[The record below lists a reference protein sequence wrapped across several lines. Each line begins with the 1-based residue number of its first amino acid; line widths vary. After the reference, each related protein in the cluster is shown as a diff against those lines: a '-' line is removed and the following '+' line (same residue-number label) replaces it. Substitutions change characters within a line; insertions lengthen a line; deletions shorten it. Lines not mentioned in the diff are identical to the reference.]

1 MFGVAGPIVQVEHL
15 TKVYKSRRRGEVKA
29 VDDVSFDVAPGEIV
43 GLLGPNG
50 AGKTTTIKCL
60 CALVTPTGGR
70 TVVDGVDA
78 VADPRGAVGKLA
90 AVLEGN
96 RNVYWRLTSREN
108 LEHFAGLHGIRRR
121 TVRALIDDL
130 IERFGLTEQR
140 DAEART
146 LSRGMQQKLAVA
158 CAFVK
163 QTPILLLDEP
173 TLGLDVEISLELR
186 AMLRSMA
193 ADGGRTI
200 LLSSHD
206 MDVVQDVCERV
217 IIINHG
223 RIVTADRISNLL
235 DLFRVRAYRFTV
247 NGLLTADRTAA
258 LRDAFP
264 GVEIAPDGNTSTIE
278 VELADG
284 ERIYELIDR
293 LRAADV
299 MIESIDRRE
308 PDLADVFVR
317 ILHGEAAGPAA
328 PVPKA
333 ALHEEVAHP

>member
-1 MFGVAGPIVQVEHL
+1 VTDPILEVEHL
-15 TKVYKSRRRGEVKA
+15 TKIYRSRRRGEVKA
-29 VDDVSFDVAPGEIV
+29 VDDVSFTVAPGEIV

-50 AGKTTTIKCL
+50 AGKTTTIKCV
-60 CALVTPTGGR
+60 CTLVTATEGR
-70 TVVDGVDA
+70 IVIDGIDA
-78 VADPRGAVGKLA
+78 RGNPRGAVGKLA

-96 RNVYWRLTSREN
+96 RNIYWRLTAREN
-108 LEHFAGLHGIRRR
+108 LEHFAGLHGIPRRS
-121 TVRALIDDL
+121 VSGLIDDL
-130 IERFGLTEQR
+130 IGGFGLSEQR

-163 QTPILLLDEP
+163 QTPVLLLDEP

-186 AMLRSMA
+186 SMLRSMA
-193 ADGGRTI
+193 ADAGRTI

-217 IIINHG
+217 IIVNHG
-223 RIVTADRISNLL
+223 QVVTADKISNLI

-247 NGLLTADRTAA
+247 KGALAEATTDLLR
-258 LRDAFP
+258 RVFP
-264 GVEIAPDGNTSTIE
+264 DIEITLDGNVSAID

-284 ERIYELIDR
+284 NRIYELIDC
-293 LRAADV
+293 LREAGT

-308 PDLADVFVR
+308 PDLADVFLK
-317 ILHGEAAGPAA
+317 ILRGETQA
-328 PVPKA
+328 P
-333 ALHEEVAHP
+333 EAHARDEARHA

>member
-1 MFGVAGPIVQVEHL
+1 MPIVSVAGL
-15 TKVYKSRRRGEVKA
+15 TKVYRSRRRGEVRA
-29 VDDVSFDVAPGEIV
+29 VDDVSFDVSPGEIV

-60 CALVTPTGGR
+60 CTLVTPTSGR
-70 TVVDGVDA
+70 VLVDGVDA
-78 VADPRGAVGKLA
+78 VTRPRAATGKLA

-96 RNVYWRLTSREN
+96 RNIYWRLTPTEN
-108 LEHFAGLHGIRRR
+108 LEYFAALQGIPRRAVASLR
-121 TVRALIDDL
+121 DDL

-140 DAEART
+140 SAEART

-186 AMLRSMA
+186 GMMRSMA
-193 ADGGRTI
+193 ADAGRTI

-217 IIINHG
+217 IIINNG

-235 DLFRVRAYRFTV
+235 ELFRAKAYRFTV
-247 NGLLTADRTAA
+247 QGKLDGEA
-258 LRDAFP
+258 LHDLEGAFP
-264 GVEIAPDGNTSTIE
+264 AIAVTGDGQQSIID
-278 VELADG
+278 VELMDG
-284 ERIYELIDR
+284 ARLYELIDQ
-293 LRAADV
+293 LRRADAV
-299 MIESIDRRE
+299 IESIDRKD
-308 PDLADVFVR
+308 PNL
-317 ILHGEAAGPAA
+317 
-328 PVPKA
+328 
-333 ALHEEVAHP
+333 EEVFLRIVRGEVRR

>member
-1 MFGVAGPIVQVEHL
+1 VTRPIVQVEHL
-15 TKVYKSRRRGEVKA
+15 TKVYKTRRRGEITA

-60 CALVTPTGGR
+60 CTLVKATAGR
-70 TVVDGVDA
+70 MLVDGVDA
-78 VADPRGAVGKLA
+78 LAQPRAAVAKLA

-96 RNVYWRLTSREN
+96 RNIYWRLTTREN
-108 LEHFAGLHGIRRR
+108 LEHFAGLTGISRR
-121 TVRALIDDL
+121 AALPLIDEL
-130 IERFGLTEQR
+130 IERFALTEQR

-173 TLGLDVEISLELR
+173 TLGLDVETSLELR

-193 ADGGRTI
+193 AENGRTI

-223 RIVTADRISNLL
+223 RIVTADRIANLL
-235 DLFRVRAYRFTV
+235 DLFRVRAYRFVV
-247 NGLLTADRTAA
+247 NGPLDGHVDA

-264 GVEIAPDGNTSTIE
+264 GAAIALDGTNSTID
-278 VELADG
+278 VELAGG

-293 LRAADV
+293 LRAAAT
-299 MIESIDRRE
+299 MISSIERRE
-308 PDLADVFVR
+308 PDLAEVFVR
-317 ILHGEAAGPAA
+317 ILRGEVRA
-328 PVPKA
+328 
-333 ALHEEVAHP
+333 

>member
-1 MFGVAGPIVQVEHL
+1 MPDPIVQVDHL
-15 TKVYKSRRRGEVKA
+15 TKTYKSRRRGEIRA
-29 VDDVSFDVAPGEIV
+29 VDDVSFEVAPGEIV

-60 CALVTPTGGR
+60 CTLVTPTSGR
-70 TVVDGVDA
+70 VLVDGVDA
-78 VADPRGAVGKLA
+78 TTSPRGAVRKLA

-96 RNVYWRLTSREN
+96 RNIYWRLTTREN
-108 LEHFAGLHGIRRR
+108 LEHFAGLHGISRR
-121 TVRALIDDL
+121 TVRSLIDDL

-173 TLGLDVEISLELR
+173 TLGLDVETSLELR
-186 AMLRSMA
+186 GMLRSMA
-193 ADGGRTI
+193 ADAGRTI

-217 IIINHG
+217 IIVNHG

-235 DLFRVRAYRFTV
+235 DLFRVRAYRFVV
-247 NGLLTADRTAA
+247 NGA
-258 LRDAFP
+258 LDGHVDSFREAFP
-264 GVEIAPDGNTSTIE
+264 GVEISVDGHNTTLD
-278 VELADG
+278 VELQDG

-293 LRAADV
+293 LRAAGT
-299 MIESIDRRE
+299 MISSIDRRE
-308 PDLADVFVR
+308 PELAEVFLR
-317 ILHGEAAGPAA
+317 ILRGEVRA
-328 PVPKA
+328 
-333 ALHEEVAHP
+333 

>member
-1 MFGVAGPIVQVEHL
+1 MAEPIVQVENL
-15 TKVYKSRRRGEVKA
+15 TKVYKSRRRGEIRA

-60 CALVTPTGGR
+60 CTLVTATSGR
-70 TVVDGVDA
+70 MVVDGVDA
-78 VADPRGAVGKLA
+78 VVHPRGAVAKLA

-96 RNVYWRLTSREN
+96 RNIYWRLTTREN
-108 LEHFAGLHGIRRR
+108 LEHFAGLHGIPRR
-121 TVRALIDDL
+121 TVRSLIDDL

-140 DAEART
+140 NAEART

-173 TLGLDVEISLELR
+173 TLGLDVETSLELR
-186 AMLRSMA
+186 AMLRAMA
-193 ADGGRTI
+193 AENGRTI

-223 RIVTADRISNLL
+223 RIVTADRIANLL
-235 DLFRVRAYRFTV
+235 DLFRVRAYRFIV
-247 NGLLTADRTAA
+247 NGHLDGHAA
-258 LRDAFP
+258 AFKDAFP
-264 GVEIAPDGNTSTIE
+264 GVELTVDGPTTTVD

-284 ERIYELIDR
+284 ERIYELIDH
-293 LRAADV
+293 LRAAGA
-299 MIESIDRRE
+299 MISSIDRRE
-308 PDLADVFVR
+308 PDLTDVFLR
-317 ILHGEAAGPAA
+317 ILRGE
-328 PVPKA
+328 VRS
-333 ALHEEVAHP
+333 

>member
-1 MFGVAGPIVQVEHL
+1 MSAVGGGPIVSVEHL
-15 TKVYKSRRRGEVKA
+15 TKVYRSRRRGETRA

-60 CALVTPTGGR
+60 CTLVTPTSGR
-70 TVVDGVDA
+70 MVIDGVDA
-78 VADPRGAVGKLA
+78 VASPRAGIAKLA

-96 RNVYWRLTSREN
+96 RNIYWRLTAREN
-108 LEHFAGLHGIRRR
+108 LEYFAALQGIARG
-121 TVRALIDDL
+121 TVTKLINDL
-130 IERFGLTEQR
+130 IERFGLGEQR

-186 AMLRSMA
+186 GMLRSMA
-193 ADGGRTI
+193 ADAGRTI

-217 IIINHG
+217 IIINNG
-223 RIVTADRISNLL
+223 RIVTSDRIDNLL
-235 DLFRVRAYRFTV
+235 ELFRVRAYRFAV
-247 NGLLTADRTAA
+247 QGKLGDDQQRVLS
-258 LRDAFP
+258 DAFD
-264 GVEIAPDGNTSTIE
+264 GIEIMQDGHLSTID
-278 VELADG
+278 VELTDG
-284 ERIYELIDR
+284 ARLYELIDL
-293 LRAADV
+293 LRRGDN
-299 MIESIDRRE
+299 MIEWIDRRD
-308 PDLADVFVR
+308 PDLEEVFLR
-317 ILHGEAAGPAA
+317 ILRGEIRR
-328 PVPKA
+328 
-333 ALHEEVAHP
+333 